1 VNEVNSVDTVFIG
14 LCICLSVSAQQTGQS
29 ELNANSSKTATA
41 ITNIKFDAHVS
52 RYCPDVFP

>member
-1 VNEVNSVDTVFIG
+1 LILFSSVCASV
-14 LCICLSVSAQQTGQS
+14 CLSVHSKPLNQTVG

-52 RYCPDVFP
+52 RYCTDVFP